1 MDVVTQSAEL
11 DDLRETFGFLDD
23 WEERYAYI
31 IDLGKGLPEMD
42 ESLKTEATKVRGCTS
57 QVWMIG
63 REHADDAGRV
73 HLEIVADSDAHIVRG
88 LIRILTMLYSGRLKS
103 EIAVIDAEGF
113 LHELGLDQHLSPSR
127 RNGLFSMVE
136 RIRALAA
143 S

>member
-1 MDVVTQSAEL
+1 MDAVAQAEL

-42 ESLKTEATKVRGCTS
+42 DALKTEATKVRGCTS
-57 QVWMIG
+57 QVWMVG
-63 REHADDAGRV
+63 RERTAENGCMCLD
-73 HLEIVADSDAHIVRG
+73 IVADSDAHIVRG
-88 LIRILTMLYSGRLKS
+88 LIRILIMLYSGRTKA
-103 EIAVIDAEGF
+103 EIMSTDAEGF
-113 LHELGLDQHLSPSR
+113 FHGLGLDQHLSPSR

-143 S
+143 